1 MVDVVVV
8 VYPVTDV
15 VPVVDEVHPVI
26 VVYILQLH
34 SYDIVEVDD
43 TLKTVSVEVVVWFVE
58 SYVLETAYCNP
69 NVLK

>member
-8 VYPVTDV
+8 VYPVTDA
-15 VPVVDEVHPVI
+15 VPIVAEVHPVTL
-26 VVYILQLH
+26 VYVLQLH

-58 SYVLETAYCNP
+58 SYVLDTAYCNP

>member
-1 MVDVVVV
+1 MVDGVVV

-15 VPVVDEVHPVI
+15 VPNVAAVHPVTL
-26 VVYILQLH
+26 VYVLQPHL
-34 SYDIVEVDD
+34 YDIVEVDD

-58 SYVLETAYCNP
+58 SYVLDTAYCNP

>member
-8 VYPVTDV
+8 VYPVTDA
-15 VPVVDEVHPVI
+15 VPIVAEVHPVTL
-26 VVYILQLH
+26 VYVLQLH
-34 SYDIVEVDD
+34 PYDIVEVDD

-58 SYVLETAYCNP
+58 SYVLDTAYCNP